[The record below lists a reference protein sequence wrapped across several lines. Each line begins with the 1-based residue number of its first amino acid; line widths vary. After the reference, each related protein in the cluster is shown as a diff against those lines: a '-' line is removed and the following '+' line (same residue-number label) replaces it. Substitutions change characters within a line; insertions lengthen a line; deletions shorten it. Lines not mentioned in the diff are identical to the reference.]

1 MNIAA
6 YIKIIAKKLQS
17 ILPFAIS
24 KNEQYDRST
33 KKIIFKICRP
43 DSACID
49 IGSNEGKI
57 LDWMISA
64 APLAT
69 HYAFEPIPELYESLT
84 LKYQQQARIFPI
96 ALSQEKGKKIFN
108 YVVGNPA
115 LSGLKKRPDTSSLQ
129 HLKFEVETDL
139 LDNLI
144 PLNQKIQLIKM
155 DVEGGEWH
163 VLRGASGLIQ
173 KNKPFIL
180 FEFGKIGAEMYDFS
194 AIEIFDLFTQYFDY
208 KIFTLKDWLDS
219 NTALSFE
226 RFEYF
231 FENGKEYFFVA
242 APNI

>member
-1 MNIAA
+1 MQITRF
-6 YIKIIAKKLQS
+6 IKLIAKNIQS

-24 KNEQYDRST
+24 KNEQYDRFT
-33 KKIIFKICRP
+33 KKIILQICHP

-57 LDWMISA
+57 LNWMIWA
-64 APLAT
+64 APFAT
-69 HYAFEPIPELYESLT
+69 HYAFEPIPVLYEALV
-84 LKYQQQARIFPI
+84 LKYQQHARISPI
-96 ALSQEKGKKIFN
+96 ALSNEKGKKNFN
-108 YVVGNPA
+108 YVVSNPA
-115 LSGLKKRPDTSSLQ
+115 LSGFKQRPDISFHQ
-129 HLKFEVETDL
+129 HLNIEVETDL

-219 NTALSFE
+219 KTALSFE
-226 RFEYF
+226 RFEF
-231 FENGKEYFFVA
+231 FYENGKEYFFFA